1 MGKQSLSEK
10 WGLDQLRKNSL
21 AIISLCV
28 ALSALSYN
36 TWRNEL
42 TEHNRNIRQAGF
54 EMLLHIGELQR
65 IAYLAH
71 YDKDQNRGNP
81 RSGWVE
87 VLVLRD
93 LSQLMPPPSPANTK
107 HLFEAWRD
115 HWKQLGND
123 ESSVAS
129 IDNAINDLRNNII
142 KTMHQLE

>member
-1 MGKQSLSEK
+1 
-10 WGLDQLRKNSL
+10 
-21 AIISLCV
+21 V

-36 TWRNEL
+36 TWRNDL
-42 TEHNRNIRQAGF
+42 TEQNRNIRQAGF

-87 VLVLRD
+87 VMVLRD
-93 LSQLMPPPSPANTK
+93 LSQLMPPPGSTNAE
-107 HLFEAWRD
+107 HLLVAWRD
-115 HWKQLGND
+115 HWEELGKD

-129 IDNAINDLRNNII
+129 IDNAINDLRKNII
-142 KTMHQLE
+142 KAMHQLE

>member
-1 MGKQSLSEK
+1 MLEQI
-10 WGLDQLRKNSL
+10 RKNSL

-42 TEHNRNIRQAGF
+42 TEQNRNIRQAGF

-87 VLVLRD
+87 VMVLRD
-93 LSQLMPPPSPANTK
+93 LSQLMPPPGSTNAE
-107 HLFEAWRD
+107 HLLVAWRD
-115 HWKQLGND
+115 HWEELGKD

-129 IDNAINDLRNNII
+129 IDNAINDLRKNII
-142 KTMHQLE
+142 KAMHQLE

>member
-1 MGKQSLSEK
+1 MLEQI
-10 WGLDQLRKNSL
+10 RKNSL
-21 AIISLCV
+21 AVISLCV

-54 EMLLHIGELQR
+54 EMLLHVGELQR

-71 YDKDQNRGNP
+71 YDKDQDRGNP

-93 LSQLMPPPSPANTK
+93 LSELMPPPGTIQAQR
-107 HLFEAWRD
+107 LFIAWRD
-115 HWKQLGND
+115 HWKALGED
-123 ESSVAS
+123 ESNIAN
-129 IDNAINDLRNNII
+129 IDNALNDLRKSII
-142 KTMHQLE
+142 EIMHQLE

>member
-1 MGKQSLSEK
+1 MLEQI
-10 WGLDQLRKNSL
+10 RKNSL

-42 TEHNRNIRQAGF
+42 TEQNRNIRQAGF

-93 LSQLMPPPSPANTK
+93 LSQLMPPPGSTNAE
-107 HLFEAWRD
+107 HLLVAWRD
-115 HWKQLGND
+115 HWKELGKD

-129 IDNAINDLRNNII
+129 IDNAINDLRKNII
-142 KTMHQLE
+142 KAMHHLE

>member
-1 MGKQSLSEK
+1 MLEQI
-10 WGLDQLRKNSL
+10 RKNSL

-42 TEHNRNIRQAGF
+42 TEQNRNIRQAGF

-93 LSQLMPPPSPANTK
+93 LSQLMPPPGSKNAE
-107 HLFEAWRD
+107 HLLLAWRD
-115 HWKQLGND
+115 HWEELGKD

-129 IDNAINDLRNNII
+129 IDNAINDLRKNII
-142 KTMHQLE
+142 KAMHQLE

>member
-1 MGKQSLSEK
+1 MLKQI
-10 WGLDQLRKNSL
+10 QKNSL
-21 AIISLCV
+21 AIISLFV
-28 ALSALSYN
+28 AFSALGYN

-42 TEHNRNIRQAGF
+42 TEQNRNYRQAGF

-93 LSQLMPPPSPANTK
+93 LSQLLPEPEQVGAQ
-107 HLFEAWRD
+107 HLLETWRD
-115 HWKQLGND
+115 HWNALGKD
-123 ESSVAS
+123 EFSVAS
-129 IDNAINDLRNNII
+129 IDHAINDLR
-142 KTMHQLE
+142 KDVLRVMHQLE

>member
-1 MGKQSLSEK
+1 MLEQI
-10 WGLDQLRKNSL
+10 RKNSL

-36 TWRNEL
+36 TWRNDL
-42 TEHNRNIRQAGF
+42 TEQNRNIRQAGF

-87 VLVLRD
+87 VMVLRD
-93 LSQLMPPPSPANTK
+93 LSQLMPPPGSTNAE
-107 HLFEAWRD
+107 HLLVAWRD
-115 HWKQLGND
+115 HWEELGKD

-129 IDNAINDLRNNII
+129 IDNAINDLRKNII
-142 KTMHQLE
+142 KAMHQLE

>member
-1 MGKQSLSEK
+1 MSTILEQI
-10 WGLDQLRKNSL
+10 RKNSL

-42 TEHNRNIRQAGF
+42 TEQNRNIRQAGF

-93 LSQLMPPPSPANTK
+93 LSQLMPPPGSTNAE
-107 HLFEAWRD
+107 HLLVAWRD
-115 HWKQLGND
+115 HWEELGKD

-129 IDNAINDLRNNII
+129 IDNAINDLRKNII
-142 KTMHQLE
+142 KAMHQLE